1 MANSEKSLID
11 SKVAVIGAGVMGE
24 ALISALITYGVKPTN
39 ITISE
44 KREERA
50 AELIARYKVAN
61 AELATNVAQSDLI
74 LLVVKPQDMATV
86 LAEIAPAINKGVLV
100 ISFVAGKQIRS
111 IADQIGTSANPVIRV
126 MPNTPTLVGAGMAA
140 ISCCAL
146 VTAEQKAF
154 TLGFLGA
161 VGKVIEVDE
170 DLQDAVTATSGSGPA
185 YFFRFVEAMVDGA
198 VALGLS
204 QEDATTLTIQTI
216 VGAAKLLDQSGESP
230 TTLREKVTSPNGT
243 TFAALNSF
251 NDSDI
256 SATVAKAMK
265 AARDRS
271 QELA

>member
-1 MANSEKSLID
+1 MANSEKQ
-11 SKVAVIGAGVMGE
+11 VAVIGAGVMGE
-24 ALISALITYGVKPTN
+24 ALISALITYGISPSA

-50 AELIARYKVAN
+50 LELIGRYKVLN
-61 AELATNVAQSDLI
+61 AKLSENVANCDLI
-74 LLVVKPQDMATV
+74 LLVVKPQDLQSV
-86 LAEIAPAINKGVLV
+86 LQEIKADIRKGCLI
-100 ISFVAGKQIRS
+100 ISFVAGKQINFIS
-111 IADQIGTSANPVIRV
+111 EQIGASDNPIIRV
-126 MPNTPTLVGAGMAA
+126 MPNTPTLVNAGMSA
-140 ISCCAL
+140 ISCSDA
-146 VTAEQKAF
+146 VSKEERDF
-154 TLGFLGA
+154 VLGFLGA

-170 DLQDAVTATSGSGPA
+170 ALQDAVTATSGSGPA

-204 QEDATTLTIQTI
+204 KEDATTLTIQTI
-216 VGAAKLLDQSGESP
+216 VGAAKLLNDSGDSP

-251 NDSDI
+251 DGSDI
-256 SATVAKAMK
+256 SGTVAKAMK